1 MRTMKPRI
9 GVTCS
14 TMSPKEGG
22 GIRRLQV
29 PEAYVRRVEE
39 AGGLPLILPIADPA
53 WACDYLALV
62 DGLLVIGGDDVD
74 PALYGARPH
83 RKLGPVDRARDEFEI
98 ALVRA
103 AARTSLPTF
112 GICRGVQVMNVA
124 LGGTLVQDVPDEV
137 PGALRHGGRVDDEHG
152 VVVTAGTRLAHV
164 LDETVVRVNSH
175 HHQAIAQPAP
185 GFLVT
190 ARASD
195 GVVEGAEIPEHPF
208 FLGVQ
213 WHPERMDRS
222 ESTRRLFRRF
232 VEASST
238 GR

>member
-1 MRTMKPRI
+1 MKPRI

-14 TMSPKEGG
+14 TMSPEEGG
-22 GIRRLQV
+22 GVPRLQV

-39 AGGLPLILPIADPA
+39 AGGLPLILPIANPA

-74 PALYGARPH
+74 PELYGATPH
-83 RKLGPVDRARDEFEI
+83 PRLGPVDRTRDDFEI

-103 AARTSLPTF
+103 ARRTGLPTF

-124 LGGTLVQDVPDEV
+124 LGGTLVQHVPEEV
-137 PGALRHGGRVDDEHG
+137 PGALVHGGRADDAHG
-152 VVVTAGTRLAHV
+152 IAVTPGSRLADVVGVTAV
-164 LDETVVRVNSH
+164 DVNSH
-175 HHQAIAQPAP
+175 HHQAIAAAAP
-185 GFLVT
+185 GFVVT
-190 ARASD
+190 ARSPD
-195 GVVEGAEIPEHPF
+195 GVVEAAEIPDLPF

-213 WHPERMDRS
+213 WHPERMATS

-232 VEASST
+232 VEAASG